1 MRQRAFGRHFC
12 VSLLCYLRKPR
23 RCKHMI
29 NFIAIGLNWIGK
41 VSIFWFV
48 YWLIVLLCLFYCTV
62 FVLCG
67 LSWTPIWW
75 NGYPYGSVG
84 RYRYTSKRWT
94 WWVLV
99 VSTHQHQRY
108 ATRMTHH
115 HDTTYQNL
123 SISFLFQLLLMD
135 EVKVILKK
143 ENILQ

>member
-1 MRQRAFGRHFC
+1 MM
-12 VSLLCYLRKPR
+12 K
-23 RCKHMI
+23 
-29 NFIAIGLNWIGK
+29 W
-41 VSIFWFV
+41 VSIWECREIQIHEQALDLV
-48 YWLIVLLCLFYCTV
+48 GATV
-62 FVLCG
+62 
-67 LSWTPIWW
+67 
-75 NGYPYGSVG
+75 
-84 RYRYTSKRWT
+84 
-94 WWVLV
+94 V

>member
-1 MRQRAFGRHFC
+1 VGA
-12 VSLLCYLRKPR
+12 
-23 RCKHMI
+23 
-29 NFIAIGLNWIGK
+29 
-41 VSIFWFV
+41 
-48 YWLIVLLCLFYCTV
+48 TV
-62 FVLCG
+62 
-67 LSWTPIWW
+67 
-75 NGYPYGSVG
+75 
-84 RYRYTSKRWT
+84 
-94 WWVLV
+94 V